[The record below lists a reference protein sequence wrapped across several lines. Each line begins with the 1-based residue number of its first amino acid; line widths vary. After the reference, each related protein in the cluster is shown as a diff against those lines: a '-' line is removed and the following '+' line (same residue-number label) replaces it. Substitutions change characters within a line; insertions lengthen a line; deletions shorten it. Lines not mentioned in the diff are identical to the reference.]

1 MIRKKSI
8 LLLTVISLLMGICT
22 SCEQE
27 KQMEVYYRAAIQVSG
42 DGWVYVFD
50 NQYLEGDNDYGS
62 SASTRVPFA
71 FKGVNLRYRYNED
84 YTQVISTQDDEGN
97 PVSKTVLKSTLLLGE
112 SSVEEEQ
119 RDMAKIAEYLNYDR
133 KGSSMTTDELMA
145 LTPAD
150 LAFECID
157 GELFVQLMREC
168 LTSDNQVA
176 GKYISIPSYALLTEP
191 VYLDEY
197 KLQIGL
203 IGGFGT
209 VEVMMLDVLYRTGD
223 GLTDYVQLFDLV
235 RDSEASEEQIQ
246 LLDTLQSIE
255 SGIVQNNDLQYGEKE
270 YGDAVI
276 AGVSLDRLYKML
288 ENIEKSEYMQYVVYP
303 Q

>member
-1 MIRKKSI
+1 
-8 LLLTVISLLMGICT
+8 
-22 SCEQE
+22 
-27 KQMEVYYRAAIQVSG
+27 MEVYYRAAIQVSG